1 MSLVKALLATKLRNE
16 LRAIKADLQVELRNV
31 DVNGVKMGCSGF
43 VTDPATGRVV
53 YLNTDHN
60 HGTNFDRAYFRVAR
74 DTRDFHGGR
83 NHFSSYTELAEAA
96 ADLLKNPNFDGELAA
111 R

>member
-1 MSLVKALLATKLRNE
+1 MKALLATKLRNE
-16 LRAIKADLQVELRNV
+16 LLAINPGLQIQLRNV

-43 VTDPATGRVV
+43 ATDLATGRVV

-60 HGTNFDRAYFRVAR
+60 HGTNPDRAIVRVAKDAKDYR
-74 DTRDFHGGR
+74 GGP
-83 NHFSSYTELAEAA
+83 NHFASYTELAEAA
-96 ADLLKNPNFDGELAA
+96 AELLKSQTFDRELAA

>member
-1 MSLVKALLATKLRNE
+1 MKALLATKLRNE
-16 LRAIKADLQVELRNV
+16 LRAIKPNFQVQLRNV

-74 DTRDFHGGR
+74 DTTDFHGGR
-83 NHFSSYTELAEAA
+83 NHFSGYTELAEAA
-96 ADLLKNPNFDGELAA
+96 ADLLKSPHFDDELAS

>member
-1 MSLVKALLATKLRNE
+1 MKALLATKLRNE
-16 LRAIKADLQVELRNV
+16 LLAIKPGLQVQLRNV
-31 DVNGVKMGCSGF
+31 AVNGTKMGCSGF
-43 VTDPATGRVV
+43 VTDPATGRAV

-74 DTRDFHGGR
+74 DAKDYHGGR
-83 NHFSSYTELAEAA
+83 NHFSGYTELAEAA
-96 ADLLKNPNFDGELAA
+96 AELLKSPHFDRELAA

>member
-1 MSLVKALLATKLRNE
+1 MKALFAIKLRNE
-16 LRAIKADLQVELRNV
+16 LLAIKPDLQVQLRNIA
-31 DVNGVKMGCSGF
+31 VNGVKMGCSGF

-60 HGTNFDRAYFRVAR
+60 HGTNYDQAYFRVAR
-74 DTRDFHGGR
+74 DAKDYRGGV
-83 NHFSSYTELAEAA
+83 NHLSGYTELAKGA
-96 ADLLKNPNFDGELAA
+96 ADLLKSPHFDRELAT